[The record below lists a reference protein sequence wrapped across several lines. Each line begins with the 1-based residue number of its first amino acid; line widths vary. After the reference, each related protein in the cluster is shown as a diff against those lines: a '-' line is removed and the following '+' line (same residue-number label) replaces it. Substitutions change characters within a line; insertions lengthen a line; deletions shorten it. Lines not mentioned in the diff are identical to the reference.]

1 MKNIFVAIFAFLFST
16 NILSADLHY
25 AFSQKDTE
33 LCTALATTFDGI
45 DAELLETCI
54 YDAQRIRN
62 THQCPQNVDT
72 VSCLQTSCNAKPPVE
87 NLTEEMLV
95 CLTKHL
101 SGEDQKLMQAV
112 VVFINELTQ
121 SLEGKSNPIEKNS
134 QWLKEYKEQL
144 ENEPNNAVK
153 DAIMDALEDD
163 AIMDALE
170 DID

>member
-87 NLTEEMLV
+87 NFTEEMLV

-112 VVFINELTQ
+112 AVFINELAQ
-121 SLEGKSNPIEKNS
+121 SLEGKSNPVEKKS

-144 ENEPNNAVK
+144 ENEIN
-153 DAIMDALEDD
+153 D

>member
-112 VVFINELTQ
+112 AVFINELAQ
-121 SLEGKSNPIEKNS
+121 SLEGKSNPVEKKS

-144 ENEPNNAVK
+144 ENEIN
-153 DAIMDALEDD
+153 DAIMDAF
-163 AIMDALE
+163 E

>member
-72 VSCLQTSCNAKPPVE
+72 VSCLQTSCNAKPPIE

-112 VVFINELTQ
+112 AVFINELAQ
-121 SLEGKSNPIEKNS
+121 SLEGKSNPVEKKS

-144 ENEPNNAVK
+144 ENEIN
-153 DAIMDALEDD
+153 DAIMDAF
-163 AIMDALE
+163 E